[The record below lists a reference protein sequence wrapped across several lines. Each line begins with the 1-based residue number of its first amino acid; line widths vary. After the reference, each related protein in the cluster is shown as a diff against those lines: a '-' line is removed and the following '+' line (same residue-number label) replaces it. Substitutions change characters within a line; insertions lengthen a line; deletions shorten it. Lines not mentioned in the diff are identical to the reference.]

1 MEQPMK
7 TIPTPVACF
16 GLALLSLAAP
26 GATAAAG
33 PAQFARSH
41 LEFIVV
47 RNDEAVGSHVIDFS
61 RDGDTTNVKISTNV
75 VVTMAF
81 IPVYRFE
88 HAGIAT
94 WRGNQLVA
102 LRSRTNDDGTPHQ
115 LAVAAEGDHLR
126 VAGDGSQATA
136 AAAILP
142 ASLWN
147 PGIVRQSTL
156 LNTLDGTQ
164 MPITVLDR
172 GEEIVQ
178 ASGAEVP
185 AHHFTISGGINRD
198 VWFDRANTLVRVAF
212 AAKDGSSIVYQLR

>member
-1 MEQPMK
+1 MH
-7 TIPTPVACF
+7 TLSTPAAFC
-16 GLALLSLAAP
+16 GLALLLAAP
-26 GATAAAG
+26 GATAPAAA
-33 PAQFARSH
+33 AQFSRSH
-41 LEFIVV
+41 LEFVVV
-47 RNDEAVGSHVIDFS
+47 RNEEPVGTHVIDFS

-75 VVTMAF
+75 VVKMAF

-88 HAGIAT
+88 HAGIET
-94 WRGNQLVA
+94 WKGNQLVA

-164 MPITVLDR
+164 MRIAVADR
-172 GEEIVQ
+172 GEEMVP
-178 ASGAEVP
+178 ASGAKVP
-185 AHHFTISGGINRD
+185 AHHYTISGGINRD

>member
-1 MEQPMK
+1 MK
-7 TIPTPVACF
+7 TISTRVAFC
-16 GLALLSLAAP
+16 GLALLLAAP
-26 GATAAAG
+26 AAAG
-33 PAQFARSH
+33 APAQMARSH
-41 LEFIVV
+41 LEFVVV
-47 RNDEAVGSHVIDFS
+47 RNDEAVGRHVIDFS
-61 RDGDTTNVKISTNV
+61 RDGDTTSVKISTNV

-88 HAGIAT
+88 HTGIET
-94 WRGNQLVA
+94 WKGNQLIA
-102 LRSRTNDDGTPHQ
+102 LRSRTNDDGTHHE

-147 PGIVRQSTL
+147 AGIVSQSTL

-164 MPITVLDR
+164 MPIAVVDR

-178 ASGAEVP
+178 ASGADVP

-212 AAKDGSSIVYQLR
+212 AAKDGSSIVYQLH

>member
-1 MEQPMK
+1 MM
-7 TIPTPVACF
+7 TIPTRLACL
-16 GLALLSLAAP
+16 GLALLLSAP
-26 GATAAAG
+26 GANAAAG
-33 PAQFARSH
+33 GPAQIARSH
-41 LEFIVV
+41 LEFVVV

-88 HAGIAT
+88 HAGIET

-147 PGIVRQSTL
+147 PGIVYQSTL

-164 MPITVLDR
+164 MPIAVVDR

-178 ASGAEVP
+178 ASGAEVR